1 MGRREKR
8 QRRMHTPEF
17 KAAAVRLVRDSERTL
32 TEIARE
38 LDIERSLLSRW
49 MRQADIDEGNG
60 PEGALTTD
68 EKEELQRLR
77 RENKELRMEK
87 EILKNHR
94 ERSAR
99 PARPETPLAAIVRA
113 RSRAEAVGFLVHC
126 AR

>member
-60 PEGALTTD
+60 PEGALTTG

-77 RENKELRMEK
+77 REVKELRVEK
-87 EILKNHR
+87 EILKK
-94 ERSAR
+94 
-99 PARPETPLAAIVRA
+99 AAA
-113 RSRAEAVGFLVHC
+113 FFAKENS
-126 AR
+126 